1 MKHEDLVRDVG
12 KYLNNKLEQLDSIVV
27 LSGGH
32 FVITFSEG
40 LVATLLHPI
49 TSTDCQ
55 LRNGGREGERER
67 REGEERGRGER
78 ERREGRGRG
87 ERERKEGK
95 GVREHKQIL
104 VAC

>member
-1 MKHEDLVRDVG
+1 MKHEDLMRDVG

-40 LVATLLHPI
+40 IVATLLHPI

-55 LRNGGREGERER
+55 LGNGGRGERQRREAEERGRGERER
-67 REGEERGRGER
+67 REGEERGRGK
-78 ERREGRGRG
+78 RGR
-87 ERERKEGK
+87 E
-95 GVREHKQIL
+95 
-104 VAC
+104 